1 MGFFDSFVFSSP
13 ISYLY
18 SSGLYDINSFYSNDF
33 EIIEEEI
40 DSFDILN
47 EIIYYET
54 DLYTNNLNIK
64 EEITNNLN
72 TIKDL
77 KESKKL
83 KEICDNIIKYTTLD
97 DKNSD
102 MNRINK
108 IFNNNKNCRRR
119 KYRNNRNKNKFKK

>member
-18 SSGLYDINSFYSNDF
+18 SSGLYDINSFYSKDF
-33 EIIEEEI
+33 EIIEEEL

-77 KESKKL
+77 KESK
-83 KEICDNIIKYTTLD
+83 EICNNIIKYTTLD
-97 DKNSD
+97 HRDSD